1 MFFIWTSMF
10 LNVSFQCLNSSCPG
24 RECSRTAWSPHPQEA
39 NVRKM
44 VQKKT
49 LFCLSIFERTF
60 WIQWSAD
67 SWLFCIQLA
76 QTNLVAMPLDDLDE
90 DQANELFARLDWQ
103 SRGYLGAGQVLR
115 VLCSD
120 IFAQR
125 PNAAQAVAAAS
136 VRAAGGRLY
145 KDVFVQAVASRR
157 SSILT
162 SSDASMTSS
171 GDEFVPTLRVKL
183 SDLMETAAPQ
193 SWSRPTTSSCLHCS
207 HCGSV
212 KDDQLPNSGAAL
224 EEWSSRQFVNS
235 LRVHKAPSSGNWPG
249 KYRAMAGSEPGLCDA
264 CGCCMECQGP
274 EAAQRTAGRR
284 RSVSRQSWQDSLR
297 SPAGWHYLD
306 FSPEPSLPCRS
317 YRPRWRKGTEESWSS
332 DIFGLK
338 FDYFFRTGL
347 LDCPRPSFLLP

>member
-1 MFFIWTSMF
+1 M
-10 LNVSFQCLNSSCPG
+10 
-24 RECSRTAWSPHPQEA
+24 
-39 NVRKM
+39 
-44 VQKKT
+44 
-49 LFCLSIFERTF
+49 
-60 WIQWSAD
+60 
-67 SWLFCIQLA
+67 
-76 QTNLVAMPLDDLDE
+76 
-90 DQANELFARLDWQ
+90 
-103 SRGYLGAGQVLR
+103 LR

-145 KDVFVQAVASRR
+145 KEVFVQAVASRR

-162 SSDASMTSS
+162 SSDTSMTSS

-212 KDDQLPNSGAAL
+212 RDDQLPNSGAAL

-317 YRPRWRKGTEESWSS
+317 YRPRWRKGTEES
-332 DIFGLK
+332 
-338 FDYFFRTGL
+338 
-347 LDCPRPSFLLP
+347 